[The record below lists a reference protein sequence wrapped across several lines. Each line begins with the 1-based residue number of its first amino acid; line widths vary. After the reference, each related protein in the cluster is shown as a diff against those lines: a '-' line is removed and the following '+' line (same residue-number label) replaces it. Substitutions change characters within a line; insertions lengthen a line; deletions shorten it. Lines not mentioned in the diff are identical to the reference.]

1 MEKQPNTPTM
11 MDKNFDSEKYE
22 VDSPYLTLLHNFDN
36 LLCSGDWEFPDPR
49 SLTIDLWNEAFKVE
63 YSLL

>member
-1 MEKQPNTPTM
+1 MEKRPNTPTM

-22 VDSPYLTLLHNFDN
+22 VDSPYLMLLLNFNN
-36 LLCSGDWEFPDPR
+36 LLCSGDWEFPDTG